1 MLSVENAAFS
11 EKRENSAVR
20 VENAALGDAVASEE
34 KTLGGGQMQSFQGP
48 AGPQGPK
55 GDAGAAGPQG
65 PKGDTGAA
73 GPAGPQGPKGDTGT
87 AGPAGPPGPKGD
99 TGAAGP
105 QGPKGDTGTAG
116 PAGEQGPKGDTGAA
130 GPAGPQG
137 PKGDAGATGPQ
148 GPKGDTGAAGPAG
161 EQGPKGDTGER
172 GASVLRVTT
181 APTAYT
187 TAAGGFTPAYR
198 IALSTVRTQAQ
209 SGDAKAGDTL
219 LYSYYTYPVGYVDDA
234 YVYLGKRVSIRGA
247 AGAAGAT
254 PVKGTDYFTDGEK
267 AEMVNAVKALLVSE
281 LWTFTL
287 TSGSAVTKEV
297 LLDA

>member
-20 VENAALGDAVASEE
+20 VENTALGDAVASEE

-105 QGPKGDTGTAG
+105 
-116 PAGEQGPKGDTGAA
+116 
-130 GPAGPQG
+130 AGPQG
-137 PKGDAGATGPQ
+137 PTGETGPQ

-187 TAAGGFTPAYR
+187 TATGGFTPAYR

-247 AGAAGAT
+247 AGAAGVT

>member
-65 PKGDTGAA
+65 PKGDA
-73 GPAGPQGPKGDTGT
+73 
-87 AGPAGPPGPKGD
+87 
-99 TGAAGP
+99 
-105 QGPKGDTGTAG
+105 
-116 PAGEQGPKGDTGAA
+116 
-130 GPAGPQG
+130 
-137 PKGDAGATGPQ
+137 
-148 GPKGDTGAAGPAG
+148 GAAGPAG
-161 EQGPKGDTGER
+161 EQGPKGDMGER

-187 TAAGGFTPAYR
+187 TATGGFTPAYR

-254 PVKGTDYFTDGEK
+254 PVKGTDYFTDADK
-267 AEMVNAVKALLVSE
+267 AEMV
-281 LWTFTL
+281 
-287 TSGSAVTKEV
+287 SAVIAALPVYAGEV
-297 LLDA
+297 I

>member
-73 GPAGPQGPKGDTGT
+73 GPAGPP
-87 AGPAGPPGPKGD
+87 
-99 TGAAGP
+99 
-105 QGPKGDTGTAG
+105 
-116 PAGEQGPKGDTGAA
+116 GPKGDTGAA

-137 PKGDAGATGPQ
+137 PTGETGPQ

-247 AGAAGAT
+247 AGAAGVT

-267 AEMVNAVKALLVSE
+267 AEMV
-281 LWTFTL
+281 
-287 TSGSAVTKEV
+287 SAVIAALPVYAGEV
-297 LLDA
+297 I

>member
-55 GDAGAAGPQG
+55 GDTGAAGPQG

-73 GPAGPQGPKGDTGT
+73 GPAGPQGPKGDTGE
-87 AGPAGPPGPKGD
+87 AGP
-99 TGAAGP
+99 AGP
-105 QGPKGDTGTAG
+105 QGPKGDTGEAG
-116 PAGEQGPKGDTGAA
+116 PAGSQGPKGDTGAAGSQGPKGDTGAA
-130 GPAGPQG
+130 GPA
-137 PKGDAGATGPQ
+137 GPQ

-254 PVKGTDYFTDGEK
+254 PVKGTDYFTDADK
-267 AEMVNAVKALLVSE
+267 AEMV
-281 LWTFTL
+281 
-287 TSGSAVTKEV
+287 SAVIAALPVYAGEV
-297 LLDA
+297 I

>member
-55 GDAGAAGPQG
+55 GDTGAAGPQG

-73 GPAGPQGPKGDTGT
+73 GPAGPQGPTGET
-87 AGPAGPPGPKGD
+87 GPQGPRGD
-99 TGAAGP
+99 TGA
-105 QGPKGDTGTAG
+105 TGL
-116 PAGEQGPKGDTGAA
+116 
-130 GPAGPQG
+130 
-137 PKGDAGATGPQ
+137 TGPQ
-148 GPKGDTGAAGPAG
+148 GPKGDM
-161 EQGPKGDTGER
+161 GER

-187 TAAGGFTPAYR
+187 TATGGFTPAYR
-198 IALSTVRTQAQ
+198 IALSTVLAQAQ

-254 PVKGTDYFTDGEK
+254 PVKGTDYFTEADK
-267 AEMVNAVKALLVSE
+267 AEMV
-281 LWTFTL
+281 
-287 TSGSAVTKEV
+287 SAVIAALPVYAGEV
-297 LLDA
+297 I